1 MKWQIVSDTGADR
14 LLLIFAG
21 WGMGADAFA
30 GLARPGYDVMVVWD
44 FSSFFIDWSCVDRYC
59 EICLLAW
66 SLGVYAASQTTHAID
81 YKITRRVAVC
91 GTAEPIHDRY
101 GLPEATFYDLADNL
115 TEASLGALRARIS
128 SPDTAQPSIGSL
140 SDIAAEL
147 RAVAD
152 RQLLSVPSAAR
163 WDVAIV
169 GVDDR
174 LFPPHN
180 QRRAWQAAGVPVEAM
195 HSGHIPD
202 FQAIVNRQFVDKR
215 RMQQR
220 FAAAISSYDDHASVQ
235 HQIIDE
241 MLAMAHG
248 AGLVRRLAVP
258 PVAILE
264 VGSGSGHLSR
274 ALARLAPE
282 AALTLWD
289 IAAPRPEGLSAGVR
303 FEGCDAELRIN
314 ALEPETLDVIFSA
327 STMQWF
333 NSPARFLGGCA
344 RALRP
349 GGYAL
354 ISTYIRGNLHQI
366 SDISGLALPLPDAD
380 RLIDMARSHFE
391 VVDHRLYERDLDF
404 DSAVD
409 VLRYLRH
416 IGADSLGAD
425 NPLRIVRR
433 YPMML
438 DGRYHL
444 THRPII
450 LLLRKP

>member
-1 MKWQIVSDTGADR
+1 MKWQIVSDTGSDR
-14 LLLIFAG
+14 LLLVFAG

-30 GLARPGYDVMVVWD
+30 GLARSGYDVMVVWD
-44 FSSFFIDWSCVDRYC
+44 FRSFYIDWSCVDRYC

-81 YKITRRVAVC
+81 YKITRRVAVN
-91 GTAEPIHDRY
+91 GTLEPIHDRY
-101 GLPEATFYDLADNL
+101 GIAEARYYDIIERLPATSVAEVLESEATSSTLSAD
-115 TEASLGALRARIS
+115 EV
-128 SPDTAQPSIGSL
+128 
-140 SDIAAEL
+140 AAEL
-147 RAVAD
+147 LSVSD
-152 RQLLSVPSAAR
+152 RLLLSVPAASR
-163 WDVAIV
+163 WDVALV

-174 LFPPHN
+174 LWSPQS
-180 QRRAWQAAGVPVEAM
+180 QRRAWQAAGVAVEPM
-195 HSGHIPD
+195 HCGHVPD
-202 FQAIVNRQFVDKR
+202 FQAVADRQFVDKQ

-220 FAAAISSYDDHASVQ
+220 FAAVADTYDDHASVQ

-241 MLAMAHG
+241 MLSMAHG
-248 AGLVRRLAVP
+248 AGLVRRLSAP

-289 IAAPRPEGLSAGVR
+289 IAAPRPEGLAPTVR
-303 FEGCDAELRIN
+303 FEDCDAELRIN
-314 ALEPETLDVIFSA
+314 ALEPETLDVVCSA

-333 NSPARFLGGCA
+333 NSPARFLAGCA

-349 GGYAL
+349 GGFAL
-354 ISTYIRGNLHQI
+354 LSTYVRGNMHEI
-366 SDISGLALPLPDAD
+366 SDITGVALPLSDPE
-380 RLIDMARSHFE
+380 RLLAMAGECFE
-391 VVDHRLYERDLDF
+391 VVDHRLFERDLDF
-404 DSAVD
+404 DSPVD

-425 NPLRIVRR
+425 KPLRIVRR

-444 THRPII
+444 THRPML
-450 LLLRKP
+450 LLLRKG